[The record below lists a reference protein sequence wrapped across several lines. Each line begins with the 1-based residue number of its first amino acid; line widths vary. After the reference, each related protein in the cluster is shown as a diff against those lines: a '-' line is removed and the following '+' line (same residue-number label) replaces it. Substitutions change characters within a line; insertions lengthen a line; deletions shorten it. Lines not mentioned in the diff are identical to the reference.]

1 MLTHREHPMDLYCG
15 RMSGNSARAAFAL
28 AEAGAGHRVHLLDT
42 RNGENRRPDYLAIN
56 PMGKIP
62 SLVDGAFKLWESN
75 AINWYVA
82 EKRPAAR
89 LVPDSIEGRASV
101 HRWLFFQAGHVTPAC
116 ITVFRNTNERVKAF
130 WNPPIDPRALEAA
143 RKELARY
150 LPVIESALGD
160 REWLEGAFSL
170 ADVAFTPHLALVAEG
185 GFDFSAYPRL
195 RAWLTRLT
203 PRPAS
208 RRTREL
214 PLGAS

>member
-1 MLTHREHPMDLYCG
+1 MDLYCG
-15 RMSGNSARAAFAL
+15 RMSGNSARAAFGL
-28 AEAGAGHRVHLLDT
+28 LEAGAGHRMHLLDT
-42 RNGENRRPDYLAIN
+42 RNGENRTPAYLAIN

-62 SLVDGAFKLWESN
+62 ALVDGSFKLWESN
-75 AINWYVA
+75 AINWYAA

-101 HRWLFFQAGHVTPAC
+101 HRWLFFQTGHVTPAC

-130 WNPPIDPRALEAA
+130 WNPASDAKGLEAA

-170 ADVAFTPHLALVAEG
+170 ADIAFAPHLALVAEG
-185 GFDFSAYPRL
+185 GFDFAPYPRL

-203 PRPAS
+203 TRPAW
-208 RRTREL
+208 RETWEL
-214 PLGAS
+214 LFGAS